1 MRLIAL
7 IISLSPQFKYYV
19 CLCTQSFQL
28 CPTLCVPMDCSPPG
42 SLVHGILQARIL
54 EWVAMPSSRGSSWPR
69 DQTHV
74 SCGSCLAGR
83 FVTTEPP
90 GKPLKQYK
98 YMKVFVHWNIIF
110 DVEIEFEWRF
120 GCTRLSFMSIFTCVP
135 SFLNLIIVSNRIS
148 WSQPEIFLKVKILP
162 RTLRFNLLPQVST
175 CLFCELD
182 IKGLGIVLSLTFY
195 FLLIISNISRK
206 VKVLIGLFRITFCFL
221 ILLHLPWNLQE
232 MEKVA
237 IWICRKL
244 KI

>member
-1 MRLIAL
+1 MGFSRQEYLNGL
-7 IISLSPQFKYYV
+7 P
-19 CLCTQSFQL
+19 
-28 CPTLCVPMDCSPPG
+28 CPPPG
-42 SLVHGILQARIL
+42 DLPDPGIKPMSPVAPAVQADL
-54 EWVAMPSSRGSSWPR
+54 LPLSHQGSPLNSINTWKSMF
-69 DQTHV
+69 TAT
-74 SCGSCLAGR
+74 LYLM
-83 FVTTEPP
+83 
-90 GKPLKQYK
+90 LKQNLSGGLGALDYLSCQFSP
-98 YMKVFVHWNIIF
+98 VFLLF
-110 DVEIEFEWRF
+110 F
-120 GCTRLSFMSIFTCVP
+120 
-135 SFLNLIIVSNRIS
+135 NLIIVSNKVS
-148 WSQPEIFLKVKILP
+148 WSQPEIFLKIKILP

-237 IWICRKL
+237 IWICRML